1 MIQEALNFAQSKPVT
16 TGLIVIGGGALAY
29 FALAGGGSSDTAT
42 LDNSGSGLLYTR
54 PSDAEIVAAS
64 SIADSQIRAQ
74 RESEDSQIAA
84 VLGSQSLSF
93 QYDLTKQ
100 RQNNELADIQ
110 GKVAVAQRSYDV
122 ALANTNTMAELARY
136 QEYAAYK
143 SLVYKSDTAFN
154 LQQNQNWADYD
165 SLKYN
170 RNADLQLASIEA
182 DERKRIAEL
191 DAITATNVATLG
203 VRGIQEQGNNAV
215 RAAEAGKKTGFSIGI
230 PGIGSIGASW

>member
-1 MIQEALNFAQSKPVT
+1 MIQEALNFAQTKPIT

-29 FALAGGGSSDTAT
+29 FALAGGGSSDQAT

-54 PSDAEIVAAS
+54 PSDAEIAAAS
-64 SIADSQIRAQ
+64 SIADAQIRAQ

-84 VLGSQSLSF
+84 VLGSKSLDF

-100 RQNNELADIQ
+100 RQNNELADIN
-110 GKVAVAQRSYDV
+110 GKIAVAQRSYDV
-122 ALANTNTMAELARY
+122 ALQTTATQAELAKY
-136 QEYAAYK
+136 QADAAYKSLTYTTDAAYK
-143 SLVYKSDTAFN
+143 SLVYNNDTAFN

-170 RNADLQLASIEA
+170 ND
-182 DERKRIAEL
+182 
-191 DAITATNVATLG
+191 TAYKLT
-203 VRGIQEQGNNAV
+203 ESNNAAQLQAEKLKADASV
-215 RAAEAGKKTGFSIGI
+215 AAAKASKKTGFSIGI